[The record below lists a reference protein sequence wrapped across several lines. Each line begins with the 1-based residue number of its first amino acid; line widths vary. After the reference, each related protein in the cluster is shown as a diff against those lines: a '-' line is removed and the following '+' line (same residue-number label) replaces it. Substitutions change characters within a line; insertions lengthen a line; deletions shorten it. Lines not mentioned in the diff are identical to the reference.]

1 MREPSRR
8 AMRVPLEQL
17 HEVVA
22 SAVETVSARRRSDEC
37 PAAATE
43 LATLSEEEL
52 EQVAAGTA
60 AAKLCL
66 PCPPDPCPPIPKCP
80 PVIAGFIGPVAA

>member
-60 AAKLCL
+60 AAAALRL
-66 PCPPDPCPPIPKCP
+66 PCPPVPCPPDP